1 VARRKQ
7 GKKKLRSTA
16 RRGRSP
22 IDLGQMVVHPTHRKG
37 EVLARRY
44 RIEGLLGSGGTSDV
58 YLVFDPSTET
68 WVVAKQLNPGASQ
81 HPELRARFLAEGRG
95 LLELDERGIV
105 RILDCVEAEGERPFL
120 VMELLI
126 GEPLSALLKRQL
138 ELPPLTALLIARAA
152 AQGLLAA
159 HDAGIVHRDI
169 KPDNIYLLGPPGEP
183 FGAKIIDFGM
193 AKLPDRNGTSGVHT
207 VLGTVEYMAPE
218 QVMADP
224 VDARTDIY
232 GFGIVLFRLFTGQL
246 PFEAD
251 GGIDLLSHQLFSPIP
266 PPSWIC
272 ETIDPD
278 IETVIVRATRKH
290 PDNRYLSV
298 SELLAD
304 LDAIGTSSPPAWR
317 PLLVDPDVY
326 QPQNEKGREV
336 AVLLAER
343 YSTIA
348 PPLFQEGEVSDSGA
362 EAPFDP
368 KAV

>member
-1 VARRKQ
+1 MAP
-7 GKKKLRSTA
+7 LE
-16 RRGRSP
+16 
-22 IDLGQMVVHPTHRKG
+22 LGGMVVHPTHRRG
-37 EVLARRY
+37 ELLGQRY
-44 RIEGLLGSGGTSDV
+44 RIDGLLGSGGTSDV
-58 YLVFDPSTET
+58 YLVFDRVRDER
-68 WVVAKQLNPGASQ
+68 VVAKQLNAGASQ
-81 HPELRARFLAEGRG
+81 NPELRSRFLAEGRG
-95 LLELDERGIV
+95 LLGLHDPGI
-105 RILDCVEAEGERPFL
+105 IQIMDCVEAEGERPFL

-126 GEPLSALLKRQL
+126 GEPLSALQKRQR
-138 ELPPLTALLIARAA
+138 ELPVPTALLIARAA
-152 AQGLLAA
+152 AKGLLAA
-159 HDAGIVHRDI
+159 HEAGIVHRDI

-193 AKLPDRNGTSGVHT
+193 AKLPDQNGTSGVHT
-207 VLGTVEYMAPE
+207 ILGTVEYMAPE

-224 VDARTDIY
+224 VDGRTDIY

-278 IETVIVRATRKH
+278 IETIIVRATRKH
-290 PDNRYLSV
+290 PDNRYV
-298 SELLAD
+298 NVAALLAD
-304 LDAIGTSSPPAWR
+304 LEAIGTSSPPVWR

-326 QPQNEKGREV
+326 QPRNEKGREV

-348 PPLFQEGEVSDSGA
+348 PPIFQEGEGDDSGA
-362 EAPFDP
+362 KVPFDP